1 LDPVARKNIVL
12 IGFMGT
18 GKSSVGRILA
28 RKLRFRFV
36 DTDRL
41 IVDLAGIEIPEI
53 FRLHGEA
60 HFRQLEHEILESL
73 IGLNCQIVSTG
84 GGIVLREDNRPLLK
98 KCGFVAALTA
108 NESVL
113 FERVS
118 RNSNRPLL
126 QTENPRK
133 TICEMLAQ
141 RRALYEDAAQLTVDT
156 SDLTTEAVA
165 QRIADAAA
173 AHFEAPD
180 LP

>member
-1 LDPVARKNIVL
+1 
-12 IGFMGT
+12 
-18 GKSSVGRILA
+18 
-28 RKLRFRFV
+28 
-36 DTDRL
+36 
-41 IVDLAGIEIPEI
+41 
-53 FRLHGEA
+53 
-60 HFRQLEHEILESL
+60 
-73 IGLNCQIVSTG
+73 
-84 GGIVLREDNRPLLK
+84 
-98 KCGFVAALTA
+98 
-108 NESVL
+108 VL